1 MNKVFLIGNLS
12 TDVDKKTTSSG
23 VSYCRFSIAVNRR
36 FAKPGEESTADF
48 FNIIC
53 WRGLADTC
61 AVNLVK
67 GRKVAVTGSIQ
78 INKYNAQDGTPRQA
92 IEVTADDIEFLTPRD
107 GAKAADSSE
116 EAGEPVEPVAVEDT
130 TTAGGDLPF

>member
-12 TDVDKKTTSSG
+12 SDIDKKTTSTG

-36 FAKPGEESTADF
+36 FAKQGDESATDF
-48 FNIIC
+48 FNILC

-61 AVNLVK
+61 ANNLVK

-78 INKYNAQDGTPRQA
+78 INKYQAQDGTSRQSFE
-92 IEVTADDIEFLTPRD
+92 IVADDVEFLSPKD
-107 GAKAADSSE
+107 GAKAASDGADSN
-116 EAGEPVEPVAVEDT
+116 EPVAPEEDT
-130 TTAGGDLPF
+130 TVAEGDLPF

>member
-1 MNKVFLIGNLS
+1 MNKVFFIGNLS
-12 TDVDKKTTSSG
+12 SDVEKKTTSAG

-36 FAKPGEESTADF
+36 FAKTSDEVDF

-61 AVNLVK
+61 ANNLAK

-78 INKYNAQDGTPRQA
+78 INKYPAQDGTTRQSV
-92 IEVTADDIEFLTPRD
+92 EVQADEVEFLSPRD
-107 GAKAADSSE
+107 GSRAAE
-116 EAGEPVEPVAVEDT
+116 ETGSDEPVAPVEDST
-130 TTAGGDLPF
+130 VAEGDLPF